1 MKKQLYLSFIAG
13 LLVLTGCAKFLEEDP
28 KSLIASTN
36 FYKTNADAIS
46 AINGAYTAMRPDV
59 TAAFHVTWIN
69 EVTSDDATLGGTA
82 LGERLELS
90 NQVYTAQHQFI
101 QGIWN
106 TAYNVINR
114 ANSVLANVD
123 SAFVSPKLCRR
134 LYGEARFLRAFYYF
148 RLVRLYGDVPLLLE
162 PSSSTN
168 LYPSR
173 TDSKEIYQQII
184 KDLQYAEIHLDEKYA
199 HNDPLNGGRATIGA
213 AKALLGHVY
222 VTMAGYPLNDTGKW
236 QAAANKLNEVISER
250 NRYGYEFMP
259 AYSDIFNRSKKNSNT
274 ELIFYYSGT
283 SGVASALLAYTRM
296 QYWYWSFRT
305 IIPTKEVTNRLYEP
319 ADQRRLVNMGKKS
332 GTQLLPITNASGS
345 VVIAK
350 YAGPELTN
358 NADSDHDYPAIRYSD
373 VLLLYAES
381 LIELGGNSNLD
392 AASVIINQIRL
403 AHGGSALA
411 ALSYTN
417 QADLRAKLRI
427 ERRKELL
434 FENHRRYDL
443 IRWGSFVQTLK
454 ASMADEHNRPIEE
467 YNYINDN
474 MLLLPLP
481 YNDFIANPNLR
492 PQNPGY

>member
-1 MKKQLYLSFIAG
+1 MKRQFYLFYIVSIW
-13 LLVLTGCAKFLEEDP
+13 VLSGCAKFLQEDP

-69 EVTSDDATLGGTA
+69 EVTSDDGTLGGTA

-90 NQVYTAQHQFI
+90 NQVYTAQHLFI
-101 QGIWN
+101 QGVWN
-106 TAYNVINR
+106 VAYNVINR

-123 SAFVSPKLCRR
+123 SAFVSPSLCRR

-162 PSSSTN
+162 PSSSSN
-168 LYPSR
+168 LYPPR
-173 TDSKEIYQQII
+173 TDVKEIYEQII
-184 KDLQYAEIHLDEKYA
+184 KDLQYAEVNLDEKYA
-199 HNDPLNGGRATIGA
+199 HNDPLNGGRATMGA

-222 VTMAGYPLNDTGKW
+222 VTMAGYPVYDTGKW
-236 QAAANKLNEVISER
+236 QAAADKLNEVISER
-250 NRYGYEFMP
+250 SRYGYEFMP
-259 AYSDIFNRSKKNSNT
+259 VYKDIFDRAKRNSNT
-274 ELIFYYSGT
+274 ELIFYYPGT
-283 SGVASALLAYTRM
+283 SGVAAALLAYTRM

-305 IIPTKEVTNRLYEP
+305 VIPTKEVTNSLYEP
-319 ADQRRLVNMGKKS
+319 EDQRRFVNMGKKVGS
-332 GTQLLPITNASGS
+332 TLQPITNASGA

-350 YAGPELTN
+350 YAGPALTN
-358 NADSDHDYPAIRYSD
+358 NADSDHDFPAMRYSD

-381 LIELGGNSNLD
+381 LVELGGSSNLS
-392 AASVIINQIRL
+392 AAAAIINQIRS
-403 AHGGSALA
+403 AHGGSALP
-411 ALSYTN
+411 ALSYTD
-417 QADLRAKLRI
+417 QQDLREKLRV
-427 ERRKELL
+427 ERRRELL

-443 IRWGSFVQTLK
+443 IRWGIFVHTLK
-454 ASMADEHNRPIEE
+454 ASMANEHNRPVEE